1 MRRLHLPPSPHDRI
15 NPTKG
20 LTVSD
25 STPENTNPTDEF
37 LSTLEDTPQP
47 TRKLKL
53 PEIIP
58 VIHRGPS
65 GDGGT
70 TGASTGTESPYAEDA
85 DATPLEGSDAE
96 AYAALKAKR
105 AKRRK
110 KKLIHRAI
118 IAGIAGALVI
128 GGVVAV
134 NVLNQQPEQVMEAV
148 TDIATQ
154 GTFSTVIDSKGT
166 LQPMSSTVI
175 TPEVTGQIESINV
188 VAGQHVNEG
197 DVLMTIKNPDL
208 DRAVAEAERNLKQA
222 KSDLA
227 LAQQTLK
234 QASQIAAAPIN
245 DPTVATVDD
254 TSSTQSAVNSAQ
266 SAVEAAQAAYDDALA
281 KAALRTVKAPAGGSI
296 VALNAQ
302 VGADVAESLGGTNG
316 TSGPLMQIADLSKM
330 KVTIQVDEQDIANV
344 AVDQTATITC
354 PAFTDLMLTGR
365 VTAIASIASGNT
377 STMSYDMGGSP
388 TFAVDILIDSPD
400 ARLKPGMTAEVSLTT
415 QQLDNVVMVPVTALL
430 TDDGQSYYVNVETD
444 PETHAMERLDVE
456 VIAKNDDFA
465 VIGKPADAPADQNPD
480 MPESPLSDGDVLV
493 IAGGSMPEGMVDGV
507 ESGGGMAVL

>member
-1 MRRLHLPPSPHDRI
+1 
-15 NPTKG
+15 
-20 LTVSD
+20 
-25 STPENTNPTDEF
+25 
-37 LSTLEDTPQP
+37 
-47 TRKLKL
+47 
-53 PEIIP
+53 
-58 VIHRGPS
+58 
-65 GDGGT
+65 
-70 TGASTGTESPYAEDA
+70 
-85 DATPLEGSDAE
+85 
-96 AYAALKAKR
+96 
-105 AKRRK
+105 
-110 KKLIHRAI
+110 
-118 IAGIAGALVI
+118 
-128 GGVVAV
+128 
-134 NVLNQQPEQVMEAV
+134 MEAV

-254 TSSTQSAVNSAQ
+254 TSSTQSAVNSAR

-365 VTAIASIASGNT
+365 VTAIAPSPRATHRRCPMTWAAPPPSPST
-377 STMSYDMGGSP
+377 SS
-388 TFAVDILIDSPD
+388 
-400 ARLKPGMTAEVSLTT
+400 
-415 QQLDNVVMVPVTALL
+415 
-430 TDDGQSYYVNVETD
+430 
-444 PETHAMERLDVE
+444 
-456 VIAKNDDFA
+456 
-465 VIGKPADAPADQNPD
+465 
-480 MPESPLSDGDVLV
+480 
-493 IAGGSMPEGMVDGV
+493 
-507 ESGGGMAVL
+507 